1 MPFARVSAW
10 ALIALLVCLW
20 ALYNRRIAMERTRL
34 MDKDRPTPPQDKHAP
49 L

>member
-20 ALYNRRIAMERTRL
+20 SLYNRRIAMERARL
-34 MDKDRPTPPQDKHAP
+34 MGKDRPTLPQDKHAP

>member
-20 ALYNRRIAMERTRL
+20 ALYNRRIAMEKTQL
-34 MDKDRPTPPQDKHAP
+34 MDEDRSTPPQDKHAP

>member
-1 MPFARVSAW
+1 MPFARVCAW

-20 ALYNRRIAMERTRL
+20 ALYNRRIAMETARL
-34 MDKDRPTPPQDKHAP
+34 RDEDRSTPPQDKHAP